1 MLPENAQQRYIRGG
15 GPSFTRLERSPYYDI
30 PPCSEG
36 EIVLFTSFVSRE
48 IFLQMEFAVRMT
60 CSTCEEDVGK
70 ALRGVGGR

>member
-1 MLPENAQQRYIRGG
+1 MVVVPLSQGWNEARITRGN
-15 GPSFTRLERSPYYDI
+15 DI

-36 EIVLFTSFVSRE
+36 KIVLFTSFVSRE